1 MYSYEDRIRAVKF
14 YITCGYNAAYTVSK
28 LGYPDASNLK
38 HWYKEYSESNDLHKG
53 RKKVSKFSDR
63 EKRDA
68 VDYYFAHDRNA
79 LQTVKALGYPSRPL
93 LIQWVKELCP
103 EEGKRRCKSFKSHV
117 RCSQEEK
124 IQAVMES
131 CKGNL
136 KIAQI
141 AEIYGVTPSAV
152 SIWRKEL
159 LGEGK
164 TLKMIQPPAEDKSI
178 EQLIREKA
186 ELEAKVKR
194 LENDVYKLQLER
206 DILEKAGD
214 ILKKEEGINLDQL
227 TNREKVFL
235 IDALRNK
242 YKLNELLPVLK
253 LSKSSYCYQ
262 VQCIKSKD
270 KYKELRQQ
278 IKELFMCNKEIYGY
292 RRIHCLLRKDG
303 IIVSEKIVRR
313 IMNEEQLIVKAAR
326 KRKYNSYKGEITPE
340 VDNIIK
346 RDFSAKK
353 PNEKWLTDITEFHI
367 PAGKI
372 YLSPI
377 IDCFDGM
384 VVSWTIGTSPNSKLA
399 NTMLQKAIE
408 QLDPSEHPLVHSDR
422 GCHYRWPEW
431 INLMDTAGL
440 TRSMSK
446 WKQSEKARAEA
457 ELGRSQAELKNL
469 KNQINPHFLLN
480 TLNNIYALTGFDQEK
495 AQWAIHELSRLLRYM
510 LYENQTE
517 RVSLNKEV
525 EFLQSYIS
533 LMRLRLLDNVDVKVV
548 FDYPKEENLQI
559 APLIFISLVENAFKH
574 GISSGQHNFIHITLK
589 SDAHHLC
596 FCCENSNTPQ
606 RESDKSPGGIGLQQV
621 ASRLEYSY
629 PNRYTWRVELA
640 DGGSTYRSVIDIY
653 DKPIKH

>member
-1 MYSYEDRIRAVKF
+1 MYSYEERIRAVKF
-14 YITCGYNAAYTVSK
+14 YINCGYNAAYTVSK

-38 HWYKEYSESNDLHKG
+38 RWYREYSESNDLHKG

-68 VDYYFAHDRNA
+68 VDYYFARDRNV

-93 LIQWVKELCP
+93 LMQWVKELFP
-103 EEGKRRCKSFKSHV
+103 EEGNRRCKSFKPHV

-159 LGEGK
+159 LGEGR

-206 DILEKAGD
+206 DVLEKAGD
-214 ILKKEEGINLDQL
+214 ILKEEGINLDQL

-278 IKELFMCNKEIYGY
+278 IKELFICNKEIYGY
-292 RRIHCLLRKDG
+292 RRIHCLLKKDG

-346 RDFSAKK
+346 RDFSATK

-384 VVSWTIGTSPNSKLA
+384 VVSCKLA
-399 NTMLQKAIE
+399 L
-408 QLDPSEHPLVHSDR
+408 P
-422 GCHYRWPEW
+422 
-431 INLMDTAGL
+431 
-440 TRSMSK
+440 
-446 WKQSEKARAEA
+446 
-457 ELGRSQAELKNL
+457 
-469 KNQINPHFLLN
+469 
-480 TLNNIYALTGFDQEK
+480 
-495 AQWAIHELSRLLRYM
+495 
-510 LYENQTE
+510 QT
-517 RVSLNKEV
+517 
-525 EFLQSYIS
+525 
-533 LMRLRLLDNVDVKVV
+533 
-548 FDYPKEENLQI
+548 PNLQI
-559 APLIFISLVENAFKH
+559 PCFKKLLSNLI
-574 GISSGQHNFIHITLK
+574 
-589 SDAHHLC
+589 
-596 FCCENSNTPQ
+596 
-606 RESDKSPGGIGLQQV
+606 LQ
-621 ASRLEYSY
+621 SIL
-629 PNRYTWRVELA
+629 
-640 DGGSTYRSVIDIY
+640 
-653 DKPIKH
+653 